1 MIIDINGITTL
12 RRLQIACAKSL
23 DDAIQHFIYC
33 LGLRCLDERQIE
45 LRSLRATGLMTKQC
59 ALRKAP
65 ALKLLRVGCQVAT
78 LVVGGPVLNLF
89 AQQALNAIAS
99 DQGLP
104 DSPGMAELSV
114 SSEVGPGPQGFF
126 SNISGTVFDANGN
139 VVAGARVALA
149 GAVTRVVESGSNG
162 QFTFS
167 DLRPGTFRL
176 TVTSRGMGTYISPEI
191 LLGMDAVQLLPRIVL
206 PIAATTT
213 EIRVVGDAAE
223 LAEEQ
228 VHIAVEQRVLG
239 VLPNFYSSYDW
250 NAPPLGP
257 KQKFKL
263 AFRAITDPV
272 AFLGAGAYAGVEQG
286 LDIFP
291 GYGLGSKGYAKRF
304 GAEYTD
310 DATGRILGSA
320 VLPSLLHQD
329 PRYFYKGSG
338 SFTVRAAYAI
348 GAAFYC
354 RGDNGKWQPNYS
366 HVLGSFA
373 SGALS
378 NLYYPSGSR
387 GVPLT
392 LVNGLLE
399 TVGNA
404 GNNLLREF
412 IFKGLTTHV
421 PNYANGKP

>member
-1 MIIDINGITTL
+1 M
-12 RRLQIACAKSL
+12 
-23 DDAIQHFIYC
+23 
-33 LGLRCLDERQIE
+33 E
-45 LRSLRATGLMTKQC
+45 
-59 ALRKAP
+59 
-65 ALKLLRVGCQVAT
+65 
-78 LVVGGPVLNLF
+78 
-89 AQQALNAIAS
+89 
-99 DQGLP
+99 
-104 DSPGMAELSV
+104 ELSA
-114 SSEVGPGPQGFF
+114 SSGVESPPQRF
-126 SNISGTVFDANGN
+126 SSSISGTVFDANGD
-139 VVAGARVALA
+139 VIAGARVALS
-149 GAVTRVVESGSNG
+149 GMEKRVVESGSNG

-167 DLRPGTFRL
+167 ELPPGTFRL
-176 TVTSRGMGTYISPEI
+176 TVTSTGMGIYISSEI
-191 LLGMDAVQLLPRIVL
+191 PLRMDEAQLLPRIVL

-213 EIRVVGDAAE
+213 EIRVVGDANE

-257 KQKFKL
+257 KQKFTL
-263 AFRAITDPV
+263 AFRATTDPV
-272 AFLGAGAYAGVEQG
+272 AFLGAGAYAGFEQG

-304 GAEYTD
+304 SAEYTD

-320 VLPSLLHQD
+320 VLPALLHQD
-329 PRYFYKGSG
+329 PRYFYRGSG

-348 GAAFYC
+348 GAAFFC
-354 RGDNGKWQPNYS
+354 RGDNGHWQPNYS

-387 GVPLT
+387 GVSLT

-412 IFKGLTTHV
+412 IYKGLTTHV
-421 PNYANGKP
+421 SNYANGKP